1 MKRRAI
7 EYQADMAD
15 QDVIGSTNSCEA
27 DCGHR
32 VGGALWCRNLPA
44 PHRRWESEGVGV
56 SRRFLGSWP
65 HGPGNLCEAAGALW
79 LGSDARG
86 LRGTVLDGEGRRR
99 AAGLVS
105 TGLRAMLV
113 PRAPDGRRARRSGA
127 ACPIVEQDRPSGSR
141 LRAASPDSGA
151 AGERLGGGRAV
162 RADAPVW
169 ALLLARGSRPRH
181 RMTTSPS
188 RSRRC
193 RTAPA
198 TLARVHH
205 RVADARM
212 APHRGRQRAA
222 V

>member
-113 PRAPDGRRARRSGA
+113 RSTSTRHRIRHGIRHTAARAGRGLCPCVANGRLRHMLIGYARVSKTDGS
-127 ACPIVEQDRPSGSR
+127 QSR
-141 LRAASPDSGA
+141 LILRCLLPELD
-151 AGERLGGGRAV
+151 V
-162 RADAPVW
+162 RW
-169 ALLLARGSRPRH
+169 RRPR
-181 RMTTSPS
+181 P
-188 RSRRC
+188 
-193 RTAPA
+193 
-198 TLARVHH
+198 L
-205 RVADARM
+205 
-212 APHRGRQRAA
+212 RGRLHSTLHQRVDVLTHWTLVTPRRFFQAIPA
-222 V
+222 IHQ